1 MKNLNIKLLTLLMAI
16 TITTSGCSVWDSV
29 FRPDHDREHK
39 GEHKGDRDH
48 KGDHDRDKK
57 GDRDHHDR

>member
-1 MKNLNIKLLTLLMAI
+1 MAI
-16 TITTSGCSVWDSV
+16 TITTSGCSIWDSV
-29 FRPDHDREHK
+29 FRPDHER
-39 GEHKGDRDH
+39 EHKGDRDH

>member
-1 MKNLNIKLLTLLMAI
+1 MAI

-29 FRPDHDREHK
+29 FRPDHEREHK
-39 GEHKGDRDH
+39 GEHKGDRDR
-48 KGDHDRDKK
+48 KRDHDRDKK